1 VTASGAVAAPP
12 ARFGHRAHF
21 YRDDTEFLTGVTAFV
36 REGLAADESVVV
48 VEPTGRLELLRE
60 ALADDAAEVTFR
72 DMAEVGANPARILA
86 LWQELVTRHAAVGRT
101 LRGVGEPA
109 FVGRRESELLE
120 CHLHEL
126 LLNRAFDD
134 GAAWQLL
141 CPYDERQLPAA
152 VCEGARASHP
162 SWSGTSGHVSGPAVP
177 GTAARAAFRAPLPA
191 PLGTARRRRRYRSG
205 DLPAVR
211 LLVAEAAVSWGL
223 AADRVEELVLAASE
237 LATNSV
243 QHGGGEGTVSVW
255 RDFGG
260 GVLEFSD
267 AGHLDDPLAG
277 RRPPTADPDGG
288 RGLYLVNQLC
298 DLVQLRSAPT
308 GTTVRVTTWL

>member
-1 VTASGAVAAPP
+1 VTASDVVP
-12 ARFGHRAHF
+12 AFRHRAHF

-36 REGLAADESVVV
+36 REGLAAGESVVV
-48 VEPTGRLELLRE
+48 VEPTDRLELLGE
-60 ALADDAAEVTFR
+60 ALAADAGDVAFH
-72 DMAEVGANPARILA
+72 DMADVGANPARILG
-86 LWQELVTRHAAVGRT
+86 LWQELLAQHAAIGRT

-126 LLNRAFDD
+126 LLNHAFDD

-141 CPYDERQLPAA
+141 CLYDERQLPAA
-152 VCEGARASHP
+152 VCSGARASHP
-162 SWSGTSGHVSGPAVP
+162 AWSGPTGRVQGPAVP
-177 GTAARAAFRAPLPA
+177 GAAVGTAFGAPLPA
-191 PLGTARRRRRYRSG
+191 PLGTTRRRRSYRSG

-211 LLVAEAAVSWGL
+211 SLVAQTATSWGL
-223 AADRVEELVLAASE
+223 PADRVEELVLAASE

-243 QHGGGEGTVSVW
+243 RHGGGGGTVSLW

-298 DLVQLRSAPT
+298 DLVQLRSAAT

>member
-1 VTASGAVAAPP
+1 VTASSVAAAPP
-12 ARFGHRAHF
+12 AGFGHRAHF

-36 REGLAADESVVV
+36 REGLAAGESVVV
-48 VEPTGRLELLRE
+48 VEPAGRLELLRE
-60 ALADDAAEVTFR
+60 ALGDDAGRVAFR
-72 DMAEVGANPARILA
+72 DMADVGANPARILA
-86 LWQELVTRHAAVGRT
+86 LWQELLTQHAAVGRT

-109 FVGRRESELLE
+109 FVGRREPELLE

-152 VCEGARASHP
+152 VCQGARASHP
-162 SWSGTSGHVSGPAVP
+162 SWSGPTGHVHGSAVAD
-177 GTAARAAFRAPLPA
+177 AAGAAFGAALPA
-191 PLGTARRRRRYRSG
+191 PLGTTRRRRTYRSG

-211 LLVAEAAVSWGL
+211 LLVAEAATSWGL
-223 AADRVEELVLAASE
+223 PADRVEELVLAASE

-243 QHGGGEGTVSVW
+243 RHGGGEGTVAVW

-260 GVLEFSD
+260 GMLEFSD
-267 AGHLDDPLAG
+267 AGHLADPLAG
-277 RRPPTADPDGG
+277 RRPPHADPDGG

-298 DLVQLRSAPT
+298 DLVQVRSAPT